1 MPEESVM
8 DLPEIEAPAIETT
21 GELSDAGVTDRE
33 NPEVNVDD
41 KPSTEEAKLDGRKVP
56 QWIKNL
62 QKVDPGAYTAA
73 KDTYFAKL
81 QYDERLK
88 DFDLDG
94 TKAFLEEHGGR
105 ESLATALTEMQEK
118 VGQLDTITQSVQEA
132 RPELV
137 NDMAEMAGENF
148 PKLASAVMQKWAQ
161 TNPENYESA
170 VAGAFAQ
177 TIASANIPAFLDR
190 MELMLKYGDT
200 ASFGASLGQ
209 LREWAASFG
218 QKASTAPQAVART
231 AGNGQPQKGET
242 AEDVRR
248 QVAAD
253 KFRSDTAAERGTLIT
268 AELGHYVA
276 KNADPDLK
284 EIATDRISALV
295 MKQMK
300 EDAGYQKSLNSLTS
314 RGDYAGAMQ
323 LFKSREGKAV
333 KEIAPTVAR
342 KIYGSPATPVVKTEP
357 AKPVAARRPAVP
369 QSKASKFD
377 EIWSS

>member
-1 MPEESVM
+1 MPEESVV
-8 DLPEIEAPAIETT
+8 DLPEIEAPEIEVAT
-21 GELSDAGVTDRE
+21 DA
-33 NPEVNVDD
+33 PEVAEHEAA
-41 KPSTEEAKLDGRKVP
+41 KPEETEEPKVDGRKVP

-62 QKVDPGAYTAA
+62 QKVDPGAYTSA

-105 ESLATALTEMQEK
+105 ESLASALTEMQAK

-137 NDMAEMAGENF
+137 NDMADMAGENF
-148 PKLASAVMQKWAQ
+148 PKLAVAVMQKWAQ
-161 TNPENYESA
+161 ANPENYDAAIS
-170 VAGAFAQ
+170 GAFAQ

-209 LREWAASFG
+209 LRDWAASFG
-218 QKASTAPQAVART
+218 NKASVSPIAQSQQ
-231 AGNGQPQKGET
+231 GQQKGET
-242 AEDVRR
+242 AEDVRK

-253 KFRSDTAAERGTLIT
+253 KWRSDTTAARGSLIS
-268 AELGHYVA
+268 AELGHYSG
-276 KNADPDLK
+276 KNPDPDLK
-284 EIATDRISALV
+284 DIATDRITSLV

-300 EDAGYQKSLNSLTS
+300 DDAAYQKSLTSLTS

-342 KIYGSPATPVVKTEP
+342 KIYGSPAPAPKVEAP
-357 AKPVAARRPAVP
+357 AAKPAAPRRPTVP
-369 QSKASKFD
+369 QSKANKFD
-377 EIWSS
+377 QIWAS